1 MEYFVF
7 GLFFVIFIVL
17 VLFRDL
23 LGGIKKPQQG
33 PWPRLRQKLSTL
45 CQQFSGFIKLH
56 GDVDPLIFHACLGC
70 SGQIQSTSACFDSRL
85 ANTITSYW
93 SG

>member
-1 MEYFVF
+1 MEYFIF
-7 GLFFVIFIVL
+7 GLFFVVFIVL

-23 LGGIKKPQQG
+23 FGSIKKPQQG
-33 PWPRLRQKLSTL
+33 PGPRLRQKLSTL

-56 GDVDPLIFHACLGC
+56 RDVDPLIHHACLGC
-70 SGQIQSTSACFDSRL
+70 SGQIQSTSAFFDSRL
-85 ANTITSYW
+85 ADTKTTYW